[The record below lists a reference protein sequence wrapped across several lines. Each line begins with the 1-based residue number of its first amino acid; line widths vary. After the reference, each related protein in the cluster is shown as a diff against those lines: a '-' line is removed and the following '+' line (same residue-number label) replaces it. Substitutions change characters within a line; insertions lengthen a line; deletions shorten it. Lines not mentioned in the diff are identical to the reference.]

1 MPIQEEN
8 GAVLARGAWRR
19 RLAAPV
25 PAGLAAALSRRGV
38 ACRRGA
44 VLLACSG
51 ADEQVVLAEVR
62 RLGLECQL
70 IRNRAELMVLPA
82 GVSKGTARPAAR
94 CAGHRERRE
103 RPQPG
108 IGAGPC
114 STIAAASWWTC
125 PPAPAGQR
133 AGYLETRA
141 TPAAG
146 GARRDRPA
154 ALADH
159 R

>member
-1 MPIQEEN
+1 MLAALDQARAGGLRVVIVTGRILAELEAVFPDAGGHADLIVAEN
-8 GAVLARGAWRR
+8 GAVLARGGRRR

-51 ADEQVVLAEVR
+51 ADEHVVLAEVR

-82 GVSKGTARPAAR
+82 GVSKGTGLAAYEE
-94 CAGHRERRE
+94 AG
-103 RPQPG
+103 
-108 IGAGPC
+108 
-114 STIAAASWWTC
+114 
-125 PPAPAGQR
+125 
-133 AGYLETRA
+133 
-141 TPAAG
+141 
-146 GARRDRPA
+146 
-154 ALADH
+154 
-159 R
+159 